1 MPVRGK
7 PVSVAALAQ
16 QLMAEVLRFEWPA
29 DQVIAGFFKRHP
41 QLGARDRA
49 SIADGIWAKLR
60 AESPPPWIV
69 AAWESA
75 LGTSEAAQCA
85 EVMRTAAPFDLRV
98 NTMRCRPEQAIA
110 ELAHDDIRAHASS
123 VLTDALRVEGKPGL
137 GKARAFL
144 NGSIEVQDLG
154 SQLLAKCMAPKRG
167 QFLVDFC
174 AGAGGKTLA
183 LGAALKNTGRIY
195 ALDVTAARLARLKP
209 RMTRS
214 GLSNVWPTVI
224 CGVSD
229 ERVKR
234 LAQKADGVL
243 VDAPCSGLGTLRRNP
258 DLKWRMTPERI
269 AMLTRQQGEILVA
282 AARCVKPG
290 GRLVYATCSPLA
302 AETVDIVDGFLN
314 AHPEFRRVS
323 TADVLEQQ
331 RIALPPDWGAY
342 TAQGD
347 LLLWPHRTGTDGFYA
362 AVMTRGLL

>member
-16 QLMAEVLRFEWPA
+16 QLMTEVLRFEWPA
-29 DQVIAGFFKRHP
+29 DQVIAGFFKRYP

-49 SIADGIWAKLR
+49 SIADGIWERLR
-60 AESPPPWIV
+60 DEPAPAWIV

-75 LGTSEAAQCA
+75 LGQKEAVQCA
-85 EVMRTAAPFDLRV
+85 EVMRTAAPLDLRV

-110 ELAHDDIRAHASS
+110 ELAQEGIRAHPSS
-123 VLTDALRVEGKPGL
+123 VVTDALRVEGKPAL

-144 NGSIEVQDLG
+144 NGWIEVQDLG

-195 ALDVTAARLARLKP
+195 ALDVTASRLARLKP
-209 RMTRS
+209 RMARS

-224 CGVSD
+224 RGAGD

-258 DLKWRMTPERI
+258 DLKWRMTADRI
-269 AMLTRQQGEILVA
+269 AVVTQQQREILTA

-290 GRLVYATCSPLA
+290 GRLVYATCSPLTV
-302 AETVDIVDGFLN
+302 ETVDIVDEFLG
-314 AHPEFRRVS
+314 AHPEFQRVS
-323 TADVLEQQ
+323 TADVLGQQ
-331 RIALPPDWGAY
+331 RIDLPTEWRAY

-362 AVMTRGLL
+362 AVMTRGVL